1 MKNPFTLE
9 IAVGS
14 QLLVN
19 RATELEKVKETL
31 RGGGKLF
38 VIGPRRFGKTSILLT
53 AAEELRDAGDIVLD
67 YNIEGYTGLDLLVRA
82 LVSGAAGVSGNLN
95 QAAKSVRR
103 FFGSLQ
109 PTISVDAE
117 GNITASL
124 GVKQPE
130 PAEQAPLLIDA
141 LNSLERLA
149 ANAKRKVGVIFD
161 EFQHLL
167 KLGGAGIEGQLRAA
181 VQTHRHVGYVFA
193 GSQTTLISDMVTNH
207 ARPFYRMGE
216 SIFIGAIP
224 REEFLP
230 YLTANFKAI
239 RCKAD
244 EEALGKLLDLA
255 EDVPYN
261 VQALARACWDEAAQ
275 TKATALTSSAIAATH
290 RRLVRSQ
297 APIYAPSWA
306 SLSTNQQKA
315 LAAAA
320 GADGAQLLSRFILKR
335 YDLSPGTMQKAL
347 QALETQAILRRD
359 YQGMEVRYRFEDP
372 FFKAWILA
380 STVSSHS

>member
-19 RATELEKVKETL
+19 RAAELEKVKETL

-53 AAEELRDAGDIVLD
+53 AAEELRAAGDIVLD

-82 LVSGAAGVSGNLN
+82 LVSGAAGVSGGLN

-141 LNSLERLA
+141 LNGLERLA
-149 ANAKRKVGVIFD
+149 ANAKRRVGLIFD

-207 ARPFYRMGE
+207 ARPFYRRR
-216 SIFIGAIP
+216 P
-224 REEFLP
+224 
-230 YLTANFKAI
+230 
-239 RCKAD
+239 
-244 EEALGKLLDLA
+244 LLQGL
-255 EDVPYN
+255 
-261 VQALARACWDEAAQ
+261 
-275 TKATALTSSAIAATH
+275 I
-290 RRLVRSQ
+290 LV
-297 APIYAPSWA
+297 
-306 SLSTNQQKA
+306 
-315 LAAAA
+315 
-320 GADGAQLLSRFILKR
+320 
-335 YDLSPGTMQKAL
+335 
-347 QALETQAILRRD
+347 
-359 YQGMEVRYRFEDP
+359 
-372 FFKAWILA
+372 
-380 STVSSHS
+380 STVASHRP